1 MSELTLSLKNKK
13 NHAGIA
19 AQGGGRNND
28 SNGGSYK
35 NLIKPLIS
43 GRTPQTTK
51 NTPAQ
56 MDNFSARSYTQ
67 RVGAANASSNG
78 VGSNFTGSGNL
89 RSHQMATK
97 NQVVKQGRVQA

>member
-19 AQGGGRNND
+19 AQGGGRNDN
-28 SNGGSYK
+28 NGGSYQ
-35 NLIKPLIS
+35 NLIKPLMS

-78 VGSNFTGSGNL
+78 TGNNFAGSGTL
-89 RSHQMATK
+89 RSHQMAK
-97 NQVVKQGRVQA
+97 NQVVKQGRA